1 MNELLDLK
9 QVGTVEDYT
18 TKFQATQFS
27 ITMHNNSYDDM
38 FFTSQY
44 NRGLKEEIRA
54 TVEPQMPTTVQKA
67 ATIAKIQQG
76 VLARNRTRYAR
87 HTIAPRQYNQTQQEV
102 KTTQPQS
109 MLWKDR
115 QLRDYRKANGLCY
128 GCGDKFVP
136 GHLEVCTKRNKPQAN
151 ALVINDLDREL
162 SDEVLNELAT
172 EDVLQEEFGQLSLNA
187 LSSAD
192 LSNCIKLKTRVKDKV
207 MLILIDS
214 GSSHSFISSHFV
226 KLAKLP
232 TVHTKARKVKLANG
246 EWLVTDQMVSQ
257 LQWYCQ
263 GHTLITD
270 MVVMDMHPYDAILGF
285 DWLQAHSPMQCDWEH
300 KTLEFIDRDR

>member
-1 MNELLDLK
+1 MWITATHLHFQGNAAKWYQAYKQNHTFKNWHHFCAIIEEEFGADDFRTAMNELLDLK

-44 NRGLKEEIRA
+44 IRGLKEEIRA

-172 EDVLQEEFGQLSLNA
+172 EDVLQEEFG
-187 LSSAD
+187 
-192 LSNCIKLKTRVKDKV
+192 
-207 MLILIDS
+207 
-214 GSSHSFISSHFV
+214 
-226 KLAKLP
+226 
-232 TVHTKARKVKLANG
+232 
-246 EWLVTDQMVSQ
+246 
-257 LQWYCQ
+257 
-263 GHTLITD
+263 
-270 MVVMDMHPYDAILGF
+270 
-285 DWLQAHSPMQCDWEH
+285 
-300 KTLEFIDRDR
+300 